1 MYRAHGDV
9 LGKIVSPLSVLM
21 VTPNKCADP
30 RILAFFKLLTNDSQ
44 EYRESGAEKRPSV
57 ARCVAGRVAF
67 HRLLADFYVEYISHT
82 VLSISVHTRALQDQ
96 RALESCRRLVLN
108 FGLQFNVSQIGQS
121 MDTSSVK
128 FRITCTMLTSSS

>member
-1 MYRAHGDV
+1 MRIGMYLEKLLA
-9 LGKIVSPLSVLM
+9 LYQFLLT

-30 RILAFFKLLTNDSQ
+30 PVLAFSELLTNDSQ
-44 EYRESGAEKRPSV
+44 EYRQSGAEDRPAV

-67 HRLLADFYVEYISHT
+67 HRLPADFYVEHISHT

-96 RALESCRRLVLN
+96 RALESCRRPLLD

-128 FRITCTMLTSSS
+128 FRVQC